1 MKGIDRDKA
10 TFYLERNQS
19 IYREYVETKQTMEQ
33 LAERYNITKQR
44 VWQIIRRCTLGEGDY
59 YKGFENFK
67 HKKQPPKKQPNY
79 LFYCRKCLF
88 LSTRRSMLLI
98 SLYKTK
104 LLSETYHRKK
114 DRSEKETNQY
124 AF

>member
-67 HKKQPPKKQPNY
+67 HKEESLTELGIQGGRRHELLRKWMSENY
-79 LFYCRKCLF
+79 E
-88 LSTRRSMLLI
+88 I
-98 SLYKTK
+98 KTIP
-104 LLSETYHRKK
+104 LQNEG
-114 DRSEKETNQY
+114 E
-124 AF
+124 